1 MSGSPSTRK
10 RDATLKRDLYER
22 FGVEEY
28 WIVDPEV
35 DTIDVYRC
43 IEGRYERA
51 FHLTLE
57 RDDVHVMYRSPVDM
71 YLDEWV
77 YELLTTVEELGIRR
91 ILIDSLGDL
100 RATATDEVRF
110 REYVYSLLQRTAHAG
125 IGVFMTQE
133 VAELF
138 GVTRLSE
145 YGISH
150 LSDNVLLLQF
160 LRGESRIKRALTVLK
175 TRASS
180 HDPRILE
187 FEITSNGIELGE
199 QFAEDQSL
207 E

>member
-1 MSGSPSTRK
+1 MHYIFKGAEIGRPGLIAGLQENPTQ
-10 RDATLKRDLYER
+10 LER
-22 FGVEEY
+22 IVNGFG
-28 WIVDPEV
+28 WSLD
-35 DTIDVYRC
+35 
-43 IEGRYERA
+43 
-51 FHLTLE
+51 

-77 YELLTTVEELGIRR
+77 YELLATVEERGIRR

-100 RATATDEVRF
+100 RATATDEIRF

-150 LSDNVLLLQF
+150 LSDNVAPPAVPAGRVPDQA
-160 LRGESRIKRALTVLK
+160 RAHG
-175 TRASS
+175 AE
-180 HDPRILE
+180 DPR
-187 FEITSNGIELGE
+187 E
-199 QFAEDQSL
+199 QPRSPHPGVRDHVERDRARRAVRRRSVVGVAGARPSGSQ
-207 E
+207 

>member
-1 MSGSPSTRK
+1 VNG
-10 RDATLKRDLYER
+10 
-22 FGVEEY
+22 FG
-28 WIVDPEV
+28 WSL
-35 DTIDVYRC
+35 
-43 IEGRYERA
+43 G
-51 FHLTLE
+51 

-77 YELLTTVEELGIRR
+77 YELLATVEELGIRR

-100 RATATDEVRF
+100 RATATDEIRF

-160 LRGESRIKRALTVLK
+160 LRGESRVKRALTVLK

-199 QFAEDQSL
+199 RFADDQSFA
-207 E
+207 

>member
-1 MSGSPSTRK
+1 
-10 RDATLKRDLYER
+10 
-22 FGVEEY
+22 
-28 WIVDPEV
+28 
-35 DTIDVYRC
+35 
-43 IEGRYERA
+43 
-51 FHLTLE
+51 
-57 RDDVHVMYRSPVDM
+57 MYRSTVDLL
-71 YLDEWV
+71 LDEWV
-77 YELLTTVEELGIRR
+77 YELLEQVEEHGIRR

-100 RATATDEVRF
+100 RATAIDEIRF

-150 LSDNVLLLQF
+150 LSDNVVLLQF

-175 TRASS
+175 TRASA

-187 FEITSNGIELGE
+187 FDITSNGIELGQ
-199 QFAEDQSL
+199 QFADDQSL
-207 E
+207 A